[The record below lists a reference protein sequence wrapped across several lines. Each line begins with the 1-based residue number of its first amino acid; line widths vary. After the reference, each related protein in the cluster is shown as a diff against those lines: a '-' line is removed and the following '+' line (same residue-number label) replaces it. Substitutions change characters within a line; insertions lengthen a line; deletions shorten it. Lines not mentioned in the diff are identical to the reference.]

1 VYNDSHLLFVRADLL
16 PPMLVKVSNL
26 LAIND
31 IFIRIVFI
39 LSVKLIRLS
48 DNTVK
53 VYDGQFFDRFVRKYF
68 GERVAKIG
76 IELINLSQK

>member
-1 VYNDSHLLFVRADLL
+1 MYNDSHLLFVRADLL

-31 IFIRIVFI
+31 NFIRIVFI

-53 VYDGQFFDRFVRKYF
+53 VYDGQHFSIGLCVNIS
-68 GERVAKIG
+68 AK
-76 IELINLSQK
+76 EWPKSA